1 MKKIIAIIMSLI
13 VCWIIFAGCGNK
25 NNGDVPQTRFVIIDD
40 NVSIES
46 PPNGT
51 DIDNAYFFA
60 DRETGVVYFYV
71 DGYRQGAITA
81 LLSTDGTPM
90 LYDFENK
97 KIIEER

>member
-1 MKKIIAIIMSLI
+1 MHI
-13 VCWIIFAGCGNK
+13 
-25 NNGDVPQTRFVIIDD
+25 
-40 NVSIES
+40 
-46 PPNGT
+46 
-51 DIDNAYFFA
+51 FFA
-60 DRETGVVYFYV
+60 DRETWVVYFYV